1 MHNSKKIPTAVLA
14 LVLLLAGLVVNAVPA
29 EAADKPAAA
38 GKISPKVFKPLK
50 EALELA
56 NAQKY
61 AEAETMLKEADA
73 VSDKT
78 PFDQF
83 QIDDLQGFVALKQSK
98 FHAAAV
104 AYERELES
112 GFLPPEQVNDKLRL
126 LSQLWLQ
133 AEPRDLKKAGDY
145 GTRWLQATGSK
156 DPMMLG
162 LVGQTSYFSD
172 NFGDAARYMQEA
184 VAGAVAAGQKPD
196 ENWLLI
202 LQNSNSKLKNNQGTL
217 DATVELLRYYPR
229 KEHWATIT
237 SALLKQA
244 GTNDNQILQVFRL
257 MYAADVM
264 GSADEFTEAANVA
277 NRAGYPGEALKFLER
292 GYSSKVLETSG
303 DKAKSQQL
311 LTETRQRAG
320 ADQKSL
326 PQFEKEAMAAKQ
338 GEADVKLGEAYLSFD
353 QATKAI
359 EAIQRGIAKGGVK
372 SPNDAQLS
380 LGRAYLAAGNVPEA
394 TKAFGQVGNAQPDQL
409 IASLWAIH
417 AAAE

>member
-1 MHNSKKIPTAVLA
+1 MQNHKKVPTVILA
-14 LVLLLAGLVVNAVPA
+14 LQLMLAGLVATAPVAQ
-29 EAADKPAAA
+29 AADKPAAT
-38 GKISPKVFKPLK
+38 GKLSPKVLKPLK
-50 EALELA
+50 EALDLA

-61 AEAETMLKEADA
+61 PEADAKLTEADA
-73 VSDKT
+73 VSGKT

-83 QIDDLQGFVALKQSK
+83 QIDELQGFVALKQGK
-98 FHAAAV
+98 YQEAATD
-104 AYERELES
+104 YERGLES
-112 GFLPPEQVNDKLRL
+112 GFLPPEQVNDRLRL
-126 LSQLWLQ
+126 LAQLWLQ
-133 AEPRDLKKAGDY
+133 TQPRDLKKSGEY

-184 VAGAVAAGQKPD
+184 VAGAVAAGQKPE

-202 LQNSNSKLKNNQGTL
+202 LQSSNAKLKNNQGAL

-229 KEHWATIT
+229 KEHWETVT

-244 GTNDNQILQVFRL
+244 GTNDNQIFQVFRL

-264 GSADEFTEAANVA
+264 DGADEFTEAANVA
-277 NRAGYPGEALKFLER
+277 NRAGYPGEALEFLER

-303 DKAKSQQL
+303 DKARSQQL
-311 LTETRQRAG
+311 LDETKQRAA

-338 GEADVKLGEAYLSFD
+338 GEADVKLGEAYLSYD
-353 QATKAI
+353 QSAKAI

-372 SPNDAQLS
+372 NPDDAQLS

-394 TKAFGQVGNAQPDQL
+394 TKAFEQVKTQPDQL
-409 IASLWAIH
+409 IASLWAIQ